1 MTKVDEDPLESMEGH
16 MSSVINIHI
25 EQPENAIYSEPCK

>member
-1 MTKVDEDPLESMEGH
+1 MTKIDEDPLEGH
-16 MSSVINIHI
+16 MSSVINTHI